1 MAEATLLPAGAES
14 RTDSRRQ
21 PETVEGDT
29 AIRRSVLLRIFELL
43 EEAGIPYCLLHD
55 YETLGE
61 SRSNRDIDCV
71 VPARA
76 VPRPVAKLLRANA
89 ARIGADLV
97 GWDGSPNHYLTLVAR
112 SRDRR
117 ICPIHLDLHPGY
129 EYAGRRFYSDWELL
143 NSRRLHGNVWVPAP
157 DIEFGCNIVKKIAK
171 GRIDRERGD
180 ALSALYRRDPAGC
193 DRQVARFW
201 GLRDAKVIAT
211 AAETGDWA
219 TVRAALPALRSA
231 LLGRFARRHPVAVAR
246 ARAHSLRRRMRRWWS
261 PPRGLHVVLLG
272 PDGAGKSTTIDRVT
286 DDVASLF
293 PGGVEMETVAGFRTR
308 PNIASSQPHAKTPRS
323 LPVSIAKVVYWFLY
337 YTPGYWMKVTP
348 TLRRRTL
355 RLNHRYLLDTVID
368 PRRYRYGG
376 PEWLLRLAWR
386 LAVKPDLVVLLDG
399 PPEVIHARK
408 QEVPFEETGRQCR
421 AYRLTVEQLPYGYI
435 VDATQSVAAVAAD
448 VNAQIVRLLSLD
460 TARRIGIE
468 GRRQ

>member
-1 MAEATLLPAGAES
+1 MAEATLLPTGLES
-14 RTDSRRQ
+14 RIDTRRKPQ
-21 PETVEGDT
+21 TIEGD
-29 AIRRSVLLRIFELL
+29 AGIRRSVLLRIFDLL
-43 EEAGIPYCLLHD
+43 EQSGVPYCLLHD

-71 VPARA
+71 VPARV
-76 VPRPVAKLLRANA
+76 VPRGVAELLRANPG
-89 ARIGADLV
+89 RIGADLV

-112 SRDRR
+112 SGDAPL
-117 ICPIHLDLHPGY
+117 CLIHLDLHPGY

-143 NSRRLHGNVWVPAP
+143 NSRRLQGNVWVPAP
-157 DIEFGCNIVKKIAK
+157 DIEFGCNVVKKIAK
-171 GRIDRERGD
+171 GRLDRERDEG
-180 ALSALYRRDPAGC
+180 LSALYRRDPAGC
-193 DRQVARFW
+193 GRQIARFW
-201 GLRDAKVIAT
+201 GLEDTKTIAT

-219 TVRAALPALRSA
+219 SVRAALSALRSA

-286 DDVASLF
+286 DDLGPLF
-293 PGGVEMETVAGFRTR
+293 PGGVQMETVAGFRTR

-323 LPVSIAKVVYWFLY
+323 VPVSIAKVVYWFLY
-337 YTPGYWMKVTP
+337 YTPGYWIKVTP
-348 TLRRRTL
+348 ALRRQTL

-376 PEWLLRLAWR
+376 PAWLLRLVWR
-386 LAVKPDLVVLLDG
+386 LAIKPDLVVLLDG
-399 PPEVIHARK
+399 PPDVIHARK
-408 QEVPFEETGRQCR
+408 QEVPFEETVRQCR
-421 AYRLTVEQLPYGYI
+421 AYRLTVEQLPYGCI
-435 VDATQSVAAVAAD
+435 VDATQTMSAVAAD
-448 VNAQIVRLLSLD
+448 VNAEIVRLLSRH